1 VGLDILDAVGAAIGS
16 AETARLQF
24 ALNFLS
30 PKNAL
35 SG

>member
-1 VGLDILDAVGAAIGS
+1 VGLDILDAVGAAIDS

-24 ALNFLS
+24 ALIFLS

-35 SG
+35 S